1 MEMFAPDDFKGK
13 VIEFSASVSPLAS
26 KESNRMLRER
36 NPTYKPS
43 HNGPGYLSVS
53 FFDPNMG
60 GDACGGDVKAR
71 NEWGFLSGSCFV
83 ARDHHGS
90 EVLGSWKVGIVEAS
104 SGRNHI
110 HIESYT
116 SADCTGAA
124 RRTDN
129 HLSRL
134 HYFDGQKYPLSRDP
148 RSRSYLEPVYSGAPD
163 SSPMGCYAIEER
175 PLGWGNNP
183 VSCQIPSGSG
193 YFHYTGDCSD
203 SPTLRYGIWPEN
215 WGPCQGSGAYSSML
229 SCNSQGG
236 NSYAYYY
243 NPNGDSMC
251 QPEYLTTSGGTPN
264 PWCRPLSPGSDDYG
278 GTPSTPGWN
287 ATGDPNYNPMMQV
300 LFGENAE
307 GSSLEGSSL
316 HMIHKCFDNP
326 PCN

>member
-1 MEMFAPDDFKGK
+1 

-148 RSRSYLEPVYSGAPD
+148 RSRSYLQEYYSGGDDMYSNDPYNY
-163 SSPMGCYAIEER
+163 PMGCYMIEER
-175 PLGWGNNP
+175 PMGWGNNP
-183 VSCQIPSGSG
+183 VNCQIPSGQG
-193 YFHYTGDCSD
+193 YFHYTGDCND
-203 SPTLRYGIWPEN
+203 SVALRYGIWSRDFGHCRGDGMYSYMSYCN
-215 WGPCQGSGAYSSML
+215 ADGSTTDY
-229 SCNSQGG
+229 N
-236 NSYAYYY
+236 YY
-243 NPNGDSMC
+243 NPDGNSWCDANY
-251 QPEYLTTSGGTPN
+251 QSGN
-264 PWCRPLSPGSDDYG
+264 YVNDVHCRPLHPGDDDYG
-278 GTPSTPGWN
+278 GGPTHEGWN
-287 ATGDPNYNPMMQV
+287 VPGHPDYSPMMQV

-316 HMIHKCFDNP
+316 SVMYKCFSNP